1 MPSRLPCWAV
11 PGRAVASLELELDD
25 DMLADLDDRECL
37 LLPPLSSV
45 DMESEEEGSIRDD
58 EGDGAGEGR

>member
-1 MPSRLPCWAV
+1 MSSRLPCWAA

-25 DMLADLDDRECL
+25 DMLGDLDDRECL

-45 DMESEEEGSIRDD
+45 DMESEEAGSMRDD

>member
-1 MPSRLPCWAV
+1 MPRRLPCWAV

-25 DMLADLDDRECL
+25 NMLGDLDDRECL
-37 LLPPLSSV
+37 LLPPSSV
-45 DMESEEEGSIRDD
+45 DMESEEEGSMRDD